1 MKKLILIVFI
11 GFIVF
16 LFPFMSQAA
25 APFYEGKIIR
35 IVVGNSPGGGF
46 DLYSRAIARHMG
58 KHIPG
63 DPKIIVENMPGA
75 ATLIAA
81 NYVYK
86 IAKPDGLT
94 IGNINGG
101 LFMGQVMNQEGID
114 FDARKFEHVGVPT
127 QEHIVFAFTKR
138 SGIDSMEKW
147 INSKRPLKMGGT
159 GPGSITPDQAT
170 KIVKEAL
177 GLPIQLISG
186 YKGTAEVRLACEG
199 GELDGTCRTFDSMRM
214 DWKKA
219 WETGEVVIV
228 LQAAATPLP
237 ELPGVPL
244 AMNYAKTP
252 EARQLIQVGIY
263 DPSKYL
269 RPYVLPPG
277 TPKDRV
283 QILRDAFMRT
293 MKDAEFKGEA
303 EKAKMSLDPVSGEE
317 LEKLVLGIFSV
328 DKALVS
334 KLKVILEL

>member
-1 MKKLILIVFI
+1 MMKKLILTACIVLM
-11 GFIVF
+11 VV
-16 LFPFMSQAA
+16 PFVSQAA
-25 APFYEGKIIR
+25 VPFYEGKIIR
-35 IVVGNSPGGGF
+35 IVVGNPPGGGF

-63 DPKIIVENMPGA
+63 NPKIIVENMPGA
-75 ATLIAA
+75 ATLIAT
-81 NYVYK
+81 NYLYK

-101 LFMGQVMNQEGID
+101 LFMGQVMNQEGIE
-114 FDARKFEHVGVPT
+114 FDARKFEYIGVPT

-138 SGIDSMEKW
+138 SGVDSMEKW

-170 KIVKEAL
+170 KVVKEAL

-186 YKGTAEVRLACEG
+186 YKGTPEIRLACEG
-199 GELDGTCRTFDSMRM
+199 GELDGTCRTMDSMRM

-219 WETGEVVIV
+219 WETGMVVIV
-228 LQAAATPLP
+228 LQAAPTPLP

-244 AMNYAKTP
+244 AMNYAKTA

-263 DPSKYL
+263 NPSKYL
-269 RPYVLPPG
+269 RPYVLPPS
-277 TPKDRV
+277 TPKERV

-293 MKDAEFKGEA
+293 MKDPEFMAEA

-317 LEKLVLGIFSV
+317 LEKLVLEIFST
-328 DKALVS
+328 DRALIS
-334 KLKVILEL
+334 KLKAILEL

>member
-1 MKKLILIVFI
+1 
-11 GFIVF
+11 
-16 LFPFMSQAA
+16 
-25 APFYEGKIIR
+25 
-35 IVVGNSPGGGF
+35 
-46 DLYSRAIARHMG
+46 
-58 KHIPG
+58 
-63 DPKIIVENMPGA
+63 
-75 ATLIAA
+75 
-81 NYVYK
+81 
-86 IAKPDGLT
+86 
-94 IGNINGG
+94 
-101 LFMGQVMNQEGID
+101 
-114 FDARKFEHVGVPT
+114 
-127 QEHIVFAFTKR
+127 
-138 SGIDSMEKW
+138 MEKW